1 MKRAALLRGINVGGH
16 AVLPMKDLVAI
27 FEKLGCL
34 DVCSYIQSGNVVF
47 DAPAALAK
55 RVPAAVTA
63 AIAKRYG
70 ASPAVLLREHGELA
84 AIARGTPFARAPL
97 REVHV
102 AFLADAP
109 KPAAIAALYDTGPA
123 RSPGDTFE
131 VRGREI
137 YLHLTR
143 GAGKTKLSN
152 AWFEAKLA
160 TVSTW
165 RNWNT
170 LQKLVELTG

>member
-16 AVLPMKDLVAI
+16 AILPMKDLVAI

-63 AIAKRYG
+63 AIAKKYRV
-70 ASPAVLLREHGELA
+70 SPAVLLRDYDELA
-84 AIARGTPFARAPL
+84 AIARGNPFANAEPNRL
-97 REVHV
+97 HV
-102 AFLADAP
+102 AFLSDAP
-109 KPAAIAALYDTGPA
+109 AKAAIAALDPA

-137 YLHLTR
+137 YLHLPN

-152 AWFEAKLA
+152 TWFESKLG

-170 LQKLVELTG
+170 LQKLVELTAG

>member
-16 AVLPMKDLVAI
+16 AILPMKELVAI
-27 FEKLGCL
+27 FEKLGCQ

-47 DAPAALAK
+47 DAPAALVK

-63 AIAKRYG
+63 AIAKKYG
-70 ASPAVLLREHGELA
+70 VSPAVLLRDHDELA
-84 AIARGTPFARAPL
+84 AIARGNPFASAEPNRL
-97 REVHV
+97 HV
-102 AFLADAP
+102 AFLLDAP
-109 KPAAIAALYDTGPA
+109 AKAAIAALDPA
-123 RSPGDTFE
+123 RSPGDTFK

-137 YLHLTR
+137 YLHLPN

-152 AWFEAKLA
+152 AWFDAKLS

-170 LQKLVELTG
+170 LQKLVEMTA